1 MLVREIEGLWLAYRQ
16 TWVGMLIRKGYDKD
30 RAEDAVQDGMLWA
43 IENSLKLDY
52 DKNPKSYLSQFIK
65 GVAKDTKNRESQE
78 STACSLDDLVLADEP
93 STTPEYNTALD
104 RDKATKAFLTN
115 EEQAFLACLV
125 DNDYNVRAAAKE
137 YGIPVTTA
145 RHKWEVL
152 RYLLQKALAVY
163 QA

>member
-93 STTPEYNTALD
+93 STTPEYNTILD
-104 RDKATKAFLTN
+104 INLATTTLTDDELAFLM
-115 EEQAFLACLV
+115 CLD
-125 DNDYNVRAAAKE
+125 DNDYNIRATAKE
-137 YGIPVTTA
+137 YGVPVTTA
-145 RHKWEVL
+145 RRMWNGL
-152 RYLLQKALAVY
+152 RYHLEKYLVAYKA
-163 QA
+163 